1 MAASGHRLAR
11 FARPVDNPAGQADGQ
26 AAPAHE
32 LAHRDCPPAP
42 QPSPTYPPAPTARP
56 AALPHQFFLIF
67 SGEKPPA
74 CGLRASLAGWTPSG
88 RRVKARAATAQ
99 RLGLDAPGTTQAYAS
114 GGSRRATPARLPPE
128 PHGGECGESRGAAPR
143 WARPQAAQPG
153 GFDAPPRW
161 GGTLCGRGSRAE
173 GVGEPRRGAP
183 LKAPRE

>member
-1 MAASGHRLAR
+1 MDRLR
-11 FARPVDNPAGQADGQ
+11 LPTSLTTG
-26 AAPAHE
+26 
-32 LAHRDCPPAP
+32 LAHRLPSLRPHTHRPQLRGLRPCP
-42 QPSPTYPPAPTARP
+42 SV
-56 AALPHQFFLIF
+56 FFNFL
-67 SGEKPPA
+67 GEKPPA
-74 CGLRASLAGWTPSG
+74 FGLRASLAGWTPSG

-99 RLGLDAPGTTQAYAS
+99 RLGLDAPGTTPACAS

-143 WARPQAAQPG
+143 WARPQAAQLG

-183 LKAPRE
+183 LPARNSMLGE